1 MLQTGHA
8 RLRGGR
14 WWRARPTRLEGL
26 NAHGGGRDAFDPR
39 ALCGRMGSPCPGA
52 CQAPAGRLGP
62 PHLRGTSAAAWYLP
76 RNGPPAAPARADWQS
91 ALAGGLAPVAPC
103 QAGCYGSARGLSS
116 PTHHGGA
123 PQQGG
128 WPRSGW
134 SRHPTC
140 RRSRAP
146 LCTSNSPRPVGEEPG
161 GGGGKERGGEPAR
174 RERDNSVEA
183 VPARCLRHGR

>member
-1 MLQTGHA
+1 MQRETKGLCCACGPAMSQQDDAAAGNNRHFFRLVLHPRAATDQRSMLQTGHA

-123 PQQGG
+123 PSKGV
-128 WPRSGW
+128 
-134 SRHPTC
+134 
-140 RRSRAP
+140 A
-146 LCTSNSPRPVGEEPG
+146 
-161 GGGGKERGGEPAR
+161 A
-174 RERDNSVEA
+174 
-183 VPARCLRHGR
+183 